1 MCDRRHPAY
10 AFVVGNG
17 RRLPYRRTGLAAPHE
32 AAPGGGTLSR
42 PPPASESERTR
53 MIAPT
58 REQYFR
64 AVGSTGGPSGNG
76 GRGGQNLMTILV
88 VHLERAI
95 PLSTPFAETA

>member
-1 MCDRRHPAY
+1 MCDRRASAY

-17 RRLPYRRTGLAAPHE
+17 RRLPYRRTGLAVPHE
-32 AAPGGGTLSR
+32 PAPGGSTLSR
-42 PPPASESERTR
+42 APQTGESERTR

-76 GRGGQNLMTILV
+76 GWGGQNLMTILV

-95 PLSTPFAETA
+95 PLSMSFAETA